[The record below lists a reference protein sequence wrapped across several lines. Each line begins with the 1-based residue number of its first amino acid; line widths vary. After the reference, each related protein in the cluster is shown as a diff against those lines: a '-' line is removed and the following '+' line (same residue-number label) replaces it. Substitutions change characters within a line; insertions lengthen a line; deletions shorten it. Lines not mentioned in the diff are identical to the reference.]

1 MVSIIISIPFF
12 LFPRLLPDSHLVKM
26 ERDKEMAK
34 SYKSKYGRMESTS
47 LLAVLKTFPIYLMN
61 VLCNLVWVF
70 ITLAIT
76 CALLVVSG
84 MTAFAPKYLESQF
97 ELTTSTASLLVG
109 AVCECVRVGV
119 CIKCESIRE
128 Y

>member
-1 MVSIIISIPFF
+1 
-12 LFPRLLPDSHLVKM
+12 
-26 ERDKEMAK
+26 MAK
-34 SYKSKYGRMESTS
+34 SYKSKYGSKESTS
-47 LLAVLKTFPIYLMN
+47 LLAVLKTFPIYLKN

-97 ELTTSTASLLVG
+97 GLTTSTASYSLLVG
-109 AVCECVRVGV
+109 AVCECVSV
-119 CIKCESIRE
+119 
-128 Y
+128 